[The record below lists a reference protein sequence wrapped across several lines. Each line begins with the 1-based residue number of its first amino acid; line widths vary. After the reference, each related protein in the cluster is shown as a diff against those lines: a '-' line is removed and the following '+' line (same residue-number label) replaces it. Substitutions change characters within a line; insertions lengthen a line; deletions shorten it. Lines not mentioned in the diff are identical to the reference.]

1 MAHIQILVNNQPV
14 DVPTDLDLSF
24 KFENSLF
31 EFNLIPSQRTLEFE
45 LPLTMKNNNIFGL
58 PNNFAYG
65 GGTICQKLSCVLII
79 GYIPLSGQI
88 VIDGVSDGKLSCMF
102 YVNSNGEAEFFEALE
117 NLPSL
122 NSENVIPAWQFQ
134 WVRATQKPL
143 DGVPKRFCVYQYET
157 DVEYNGT
164 SWGYRPSFLLK
175 EVIKIFAIG
184 RGITVNFPS
193 GVGNYDDFG
202 IVIKTNYQKYSF
214 LQYREQISSCTGN
227 AKFSYSEQEYG
238 LPYPNSDGSIASYNT
253 DAYISQVNEY
263 IRVDASLPM
272 KGASSKIGN
281 ISGTVESSYIIV
293 SHGNAIKYAI
303 PGDGGASYIMR
314 CEVGDVISIVYRIT
328 YGSGYVYS
336 YLSIIGGTI
345 EGLATNEAITY
356 EVESPYNNGNYPALG
371 LESNLPDMNFAD
383 LLKIYAGVNFSPIY
397 IKNGEVC
404 FFDWTFEYV
413 GEIQNEKGVF
423 QLISHDETYYQ
434 VGDYGEKAVV
444 SFENDENNEP
454 LCFEVYNKSLEKQT
468 EVYSV
473 DMQRGNA
480 GSRAFGTS
488 LKLKIPGAV
497 KVNNGVY
504 SNDNDFTVWGYSS
517 YVSQHTDYAIF
528 IDKFGDTPENLT
540 ELFGHQTKIVITVFM
555 RFEQFNAIKFNS
567 YVRFRGY
574 YWCVLSIDWSDNIG
588 EMTLQRL
595 SDYMAYEL

>member
-1 MAHIQILVNNQPV
+1 MAHIQILVNNQSV

-24 KFENSLF
+24 KFENALF
-31 EFNLIPSQRTLEFE
+31 EFGSIPSQRTLEFD

-65 GGTICQKLSCVLII
+65 GGKICQKLKCTLII
-79 GYIPLSGQI
+79 GYIPLSGKI

-102 YVNSNGEAEFFEALE
+102 YLNSNGEAEFFEALE

-122 NSENVIPAWQFQ
+122 NSENVIPAWQFH
-134 WVRATQKPL
+134 WVQGTQKPL
-143 DGVPKRFCVYQYET
+143 DGVSKRFCVYQYET

-164 SWGYRPSFLLK
+164 SWGYCPSFLLK
-175 EVIKIFAIG
+175 EVIKVIAIG
-184 RGITVNFPS
+184 RGITVNFTS
-193 GVGNYDDFG
+193 GYNFEDYG

-214 LQYREQISSCTGN
+214 LQYREKISSCTGN
-227 AKFSYSEQEYG
+227 AKFSYSEQEYD
-238 LPYPNSDGSIASYNT
+238 LPYPNADGSIASYNT
-253 DAYISQVNEY
+253 DVYISKVNEY
-263 IRVDASLPM
+263 IRVDASLPV
-272 KGASSKIGN
+272 KGASASIGN
-281 ISGTVESSYIIV
+281 ISGMVESSYIIV

-356 EVESPYNNGNYPALG
+356 KVESPYNNGNYPALG
-371 LESNLPDMNFAD
+371 LESNLPDWNLAD

-404 FFDWTFEYV
+404 FFDWTFEYA
-413 GEIQNEKGVF
+413 GNIQYENGVF

-434 VGDYGEKAVV
+434 VGDCGQNAVV
-444 SFENDENNEP
+444 SFENDESNTP
-454 LCFEVYNKSLEKQT
+454 LGMKTDNKSLEEQT

-473 DMQRGNA
+473 DIQRGIP
-480 GSRAFGTS
+480 GSPAFGIS
-488 LKLKIPGAV
+488 KRLKIPGAI

-504 SNDNDFTVWGYSS
+504 SNDNDFTIWGYSS
-517 YVSQHTDYAIF
+517 QKSQHTDHAIF
-528 IDKFGDTPENLT
+528 LDEFGYTIENVREIFKLK
-540 ELFGHQTKIVITVFM
+540 TKIVITVFM

-567 YVRFRGY
+567 YVMFRGY
-574 YWCVLSIDWSDNIG
+574 YWCVLAIDWSNNIG

-595 SDYMAYEL
+595 SDYMFW

>member
-1 MAHIQILVNNQPV
+1 MAHIQILVNNKSV

-31 EFNLIPSQRTLEFE
+31 DFNLIPSQRTLEFE
-45 LPLTMKNNNIFGL
+45 LPLTPKNNNIFGL
-58 PNNFAYG
+58 PDNFAYG
-65 GGTICQKLSCVLII
+65 GGTICQKLSCTIII
-79 GYIPLSGQI
+79 GYIPLTGQI

-122 NSENVIPAWQFQ
+122 NSENVIPAWQFR
-134 WVRATQKPL
+134 WVQNTQKPL

-175 EVIKIFAIG
+175 EVIKIFSIG

-193 GVGNYDDFG
+193 GVGNFDDFG
-202 IVIKTNYQKYSF
+202 IVIKTNYQKEDT
-214 LQYREQISSCTGN
+214 LQYKEKISSCTGN
-227 AKFSYSEQEYG
+227 AKFSYSEQEYD

-253 DAYISQVNEY
+253 DVYISKVNEY
-263 IRVDASLPM
+263 IRVDASLPV
-272 KGASSKIGN
+272 KGASAGIGN

-293 SHGNAIKYAI
+293 SRGNAIKYAI

-314 CEVGDVISIVYRIT
+314 CEVGDVISIVYRIS

-336 YLSIIGGTI
+336 NLSLIGGTI
-345 EGLATNEAITY
+345 EGLATNDAIVY
-356 EVESPYNNGNYPALG
+356 EVESPYNNGNYPPLG
-371 LESNLPDMNFAD
+371 LECNLPDMNLAD

-404 FFDWTFEYV
+404 FFDWTFEYA
-413 GEIQNEKGVF
+413 GEIQCEKGVF

-434 VGDYGEKAVV
+434 VGDCGQNAVV
-444 SFENDENNEP
+444 SFENDESNTP
-454 LCFEVYNKSLEKQT
+454 LGMKTDNKSLDEQT

-473 DMQRGNA
+473 DIQRGVA
-480 GSRAFGTS
+480 GSGDVFG
-488 LKLKIPGAV
+488 KKRLKIPGAI

-504 SNDNDFTVWGYSS
+504 SNDNDLTIWGYSA
-517 YVSQHTDYAIF
+517 YTTQHTDYAIF
-528 IDKFGDTPENLT
+528 LDKFGYTVENVREIFNLK
-540 ELFGHQTKIVITVFM
+540 TKIVITVFM
-555 RFEQFNAIKFNS
+555 RFEQFNSIKFNS
-567 YVRFRGY
+567 YVKFRGY
-574 YWCVLSIDWSDNIG
+574 YWCVLAIDWSNNIG

-595 SDYMAYEL
+595 SDYMFW